1 MKFIFFLFAGFGF
14 IAFSCKKTG
23 SGKPEISIQS
33 INTVIPYTG
42 ELDAVL
48 KFTDKK
54 GDLGNGTFTAII
66 VNLNQQPPTNL
77 LNDTIVSSIP
87 SFPSNTTGQLEFTL
101 PAGNFQEHAT
111 QNDTLKI
118 KFFAIDASGIS
129 SDTITSPL
137 IVALYQ

>member
-1 MKFIFFLFAGFGF
+1 MKFTFFLLAA
-14 IAFSCKKTG
+14 ITLLAVSCSKSG

-33 INTVIPYTG
+33 INTIIPYSG

-77 LNDTIVSSIP
+77 LADTIVSAIP
-87 SFPSNTTGQLEFTL
+87 SFPSNTSGQLEFTL

-111 QNDTLKI
+111 QNDTLRI
-118 KFFAIDASGIS
+118 RFSATDASGIS
-129 SDTITSPL
+129 SDTILSPI